1 MKRIWFIRHGET
13 DWNRE
18 GRLQGQRDIPLNDLG
33 REQAAEAGRR
43 LLAAAPEAARLPW
56 LVSPL
61 GRTVETATLARAA
74 IGLDPP
80 GFVTDARLMEITFG
94 RWEGN
99 TWHEL
104 KKRERELA
112 KARKAD
118 KWNFVPPAGRATRCW
133 LSGLPHG
140 WNALRMR
147 RSLCR
152 MAGLQECCS
161 PCWPDCRRTMLP
173 IRRSGRAKF
182 YRSFRVGMR
191 GFEGLGTGSL
201 SKLHPFMQG

>member
-43 LLAAAPEAARLPW
+43 LLTAAPEAARLPW

-80 GFVTDARLMEITFG
+80 GFVTDARLKEITFG

-118 KWNFVPPAGRATRCW
+118 KWNFVPPGGESYALLAKRIAPW
-133 LSGLPHG
+133 LECAPDEAVDVSHG
-140 WNALRMR
+140 GVARVL
-147 RSLCR
+147 L
-152 MAGLQECCS
+152 
-161 PCWPDCRRTMLP
+161 TMLAGVSP
-173 IRRSGRAKF
+173 LEAPYQEIRQGEVLSLVSGRHAWI
-182 YRSFRVGMR
+182 
-191 GFEGLGTGSL
+191 
-201 SKLHPFMQG
+201 

>member
-43 LLAAAPEAARLPW
+43 LLAAVPEAGRLPW

-61 GRTVETATLARAA
+61 SRTVETATLARAA

-80 GFVTDARLMEITFG
+80 GFVTDSRLMEITFG
-94 RWEGN
+94 RWEGH
-99 TWHEL
+99 TWHDL

-118 KWNFVPPAGRATRCW
+118 KWNFVPPAGESYAMLAKRIMPW
-133 LSGLPHG
+133 LEGAPDEAVIVSHGGVARVLLTMLAGLPPRDAPYQDIRQG
-140 WNALRMR
+140 EVLR
-147 RSLCR
+147 LV
-152 MAGLQECCS
+152 
-161 PCWPDCRRTMLP
+161 
-173 IRRSGRAKF
+173 SGTYAWI
-182 YRSFRVGMR
+182 
-191 GFEGLGTGSL
+191 
-201 SKLHPFMQG
+201 